1 MYSLEYEGMIF
12 AIGAAFMVLI
22 NLLIQIGAKIKLGKK
37 TLKIQELEDA
47 IDELQHQLNLEQDEK
62 IQLLVINAGLK
73 AKNAK

>member
-12 AIGAAFMVLI
+12 AIGAAFMVLL

-37 TLKIQELEDA
+37 TLKIQELEEA

>member
-1 MYSLEYEGMIF
+1 MIF

-22 NLLIQIGAKIKLGKK
+22 NLLVQMSAKIKLSKK
-37 TLKIQELEDA
+37 TLKIQELEEALDS
-47 IDELQHQLNLEQDEK
+47 LQHELDLEHDEK